1 MKICKK
7 CGQEVEDST
16 AYCPKCGYHFL
27 DSSAKDDYF
36 DNDYSTQS
44 KGDTYGHF
52 SDSKADFDNTPVPPE
67 YKKKMRR
74 REILTNVIVFG
85 ILGLIGLILLIL
97 RLTR

>member
-1 MKICKK
+1 MKNCIK

-27 DSSAKDDYF
+27 DSKTKDDYF

-52 SDSKADFDNTPVPPE
+52 NDSKSDYDNMSSPE
-67 YKKKMRR
+67 EFRSSISPRR
-74 REILTNVIVFG
+74 ILSVVLSIAAIVIV
-85 ILGLIGLILLIL
+85 GLIVVAII
-97 RLTR
+97 R